1 MAPEFEEAAFAL
13 NKGEL
18 SGVVKSSFGYHVIRL
33 EDKRESRTKTLNQV
47 KRSIERTLQK
57 KKTEERIAG
66 LKDDIRKKAG
76 VTVNEEYFSRFPAPG
91 RPGVEKVREPAE
103 PEEQ

>member
-1 MAPEFEEAAFAL
+1 MAPEFEKAAFAL

-33 EDKRESRTKTLNQV
+33 EDKRESKTKTLDQV
-47 KRSIERTLQK
+47 RKSIERTLQK
-57 KKTEERIAG
+57 KQAEVRMAE

-76 VTVNEEYFSRFPAPG
+76 VTVNDGYFSKFPAQG

-103 PEEQ
+103 PEEE